1 LRLSDLISAHSAAPA
16 IIAKGDPDILG
27 LTADSRDVRPGFL
40 FAALPGSRL
49 DGRAFIADAV
59 AKGAAA
65 ILTTPDAAI
74 DDCPVDLVCDA
85 EPRRRLARMAARFYG
100 PQPET
105 VVAVT
110 GTNGKTSVAEFTRQI
125 WNHAGLSAASLGTL
139 GLTVD
144 GETRGPSLTTPDP
157 VRLHEVLH
165 DLVEVSVEHAA
176 LEASSHGLD
185 QSRLDGVE
193 IKAAAFTNLTRDHLD
208 YHGDMDAYRTA
219 KIGLFARVM
228 APGGTAVLN
237 LDSPEFET
245 FREASAR
252 RRHRIVSYGA
262 RPGAD
267 LRIVNRQPRPT
278 GQLLEII
285 AGGQSH
291 AIELQLIGDFQ
302 AWNALAALGLAVST
316 GLPMEEALPA
326 LADLA
331 GVRGRMERVAVLANG
346 AAIYVDYAH
355 TPDALETVLKAVR
368 PHTDGQLWCVFGC
381 GGDRDPGKRPMMG
394 ATVAK
399 HADRPIVT
407 DDNPRSENPALIR
420 AAALAACKGGVEI
433 GDRRTAIHESVARLA
448 PGDVL
453 VIAGKG
459 HEQGQE
465 IDGVNHPF
473 DDATVAR
480 EAVAALG
487 GRS

>member
-1 LRLSDLISAHSAAPA
+1 MRLSDLIGPHSAAPA
-16 IIAKGDPDILG
+16 IIAHGDPEILG

-40 FAALPGSRL
+40 FAALPGARL

-65 ILTTPDAAI
+65 VLTTPDIA
-74 DDCPVDLVCDA
+74 DCPVGLVRDDQ
-85 EPRRRLARMAARFYG
+85 PRRRLARMAARFYG

-125 WNHAGLSAASLGTL
+125 WTLTGQAAASLGTL

-144 GETRGPSLTTPDP
+144 GRTRGPSLTTPDP

-165 DLVEVSVEHAA
+165 TLVEEGVGHAA
-176 LEASSHGLD
+176 LEASSHGLE
-185 QSRLDGVE
+185 QARLDGVE
-193 IKAAAFTNLTRDHLD
+193 LKAAAFTNLTRDHLD

-219 KIGLFARVM
+219 KLALFSRVM
-228 APGGTAVLN
+228 TPGGTAVLN
-237 LDSPEFET
+237 IDSPEFDT
-245 FREASAR
+245 FREAAER
-252 RRHRIVSYGA
+252 RRHRVLSYGA

-267 LRIVNRQPRPT
+267 LRIVGRRPRPT
-278 GQLLEII
+278 GQELEI
-285 AGGQSH
+285 AADGRSH
-291 AIELQLIGDFQ
+291 LVELSLIGDFQ
-302 AWNALAALGLAVST
+302 AWNALAALGLAVASGT
-316 GLPMEEALPA
+316 PMAEAIAA
-326 LADLA
+326 LRELT
-331 GVRGRMERVAVLANG
+331 GVRGRMERVATLTNG
-346 AAIYVDYAH
+346 AAVYVDYAH

-368 PHTDGQLWCVFGC
+368 PHTDATLWCVFGC

-394 ATVAK
+394 CTVAR

-433 GDRRTAIHESVARLA
+433 GDRGVAIRETVARLG

-465 IDGVNHPF
+465 IMGVTHPF

-480 EAVAALG
+480 EAVTALEG
-487 GRS
+487 GA